1 VRGALAIGA
10 FAVFLTAC
18 ASGAVGADTPTVL
31 LDRAGPNGVWELT
44 GQRRGGRLCAT
55 LRAGEDVIGER
66 CGSEMTDTRT
76 WEVTTVAYG
85 ERVIAFAP
93 LPSAALHVRID
104 GVDDSLH
111 VVDARTA
118 AGYPGRFFLDD
129 VDSRASPQVVR
140 VFAAH
145 GRALVPSG

>member
-1 VRGALAIGA
+1 VRAPSAFAALALL
-10 FAVFLTAC
+10 LTAC
-18 ASGAVGADTPTVL
+18 AARTAPADTPTVL
-31 LDRAGPNGVWELT
+31 LEHAGPNGAWELT
-44 GQRRGGRLCAT
+44 GGRRAGRLCAT
-55 LRAGEDVIGER
+55 LRAGGDVIGER
-66 CGSEMTDTRT
+66 CGSEMTDIRT

-93 LPSAALHVRID
+93 LPSSALHVRID

-111 VVDARTA
+111 VVDAQTA
-118 AGYPGRFFLDD
+118 EGFPGRFFLDD

-145 GRALVPSG
+145 GRALVPSA